1 MKKYSPAGELILAD
15 FFPQKELFTQFGY
28 RKNMKLKQYEL
39 AEMAGFSEKHL
50 CRIENGKYLPKL
62 EHFLSLVS
70 ILNLSLADFGM
81 IENESRMSQTKTK
94 LINKIVQT
102 DENKLKI
109 YEEMFDYTEKII
121 EKSLNK

>member
-1 MKKYSPAGELILAD
+1 MFEVD
-15 FFPQKELFTQFGY
+15 KEKIGLVIKQA

-70 ILNLSLADFGM
+70 ILKLSLADFGM
-81 IENESRMSQTKTK
+81 VENESEVSLAKIK
-94 LINKIVQT
+94 LINKIVQS
-102 DENKLKI
+102 DDNKLKI
-109 YEEMFDYTEKII
+109 YEEMFDYTDKII
-121 EKSLNK
+121 EKSLHKV